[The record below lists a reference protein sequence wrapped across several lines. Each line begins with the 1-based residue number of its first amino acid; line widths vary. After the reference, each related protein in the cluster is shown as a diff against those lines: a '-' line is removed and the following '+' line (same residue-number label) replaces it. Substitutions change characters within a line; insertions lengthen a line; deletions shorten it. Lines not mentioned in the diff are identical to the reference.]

1 MTTNS
6 AHTALPWD
14 VLSGGIRVKDK
25 PCTMPGP
32 VLQHN
37 FDLLAARAGLAECFV
52 RRYDQKIP
60 PVPLLAEA
68 REEFGRYLPYPLEG
82 PQDGD
87 VVVRAEATPAL
98 VELCRQLGVECPV
111 QPHPAHAPR

>member
-1 MTTNS
+1 MFRASFLARPTL
-6 AHTALPWD
+6 AHHALKALHD
-14 VLSGGIRVKDK
+14 AGLMV
-25 PCTMPGP
+25 GP

-68 REEFGRYLPYPLEG
+68 RALLVIGLHADRRSIEKRARERGMKVFFVDTEGLHEFGRYLPY
-82 PQDGD
+82 
-87 VVVRAEATPAL
+87 
-98 VELCRQLGVECPV
+98 
-111 QPHPAHAPR
+111 QPRLTHVPH